1 MRGAVALH
9 GHGWKASLVQEAIG
23 AVDTWKERV
32 TDVTYVCLEGL
43 DHALV
48 HGGAGF

>member
-1 MRGAVALH
+1 MRGVVASH
-9 GHGWKASLVQEAIG
+9 GHGGKGSLVQEVIG
-23 AVDTWKERV
+23 AVDTWKGRV

-48 HGGAGF
+48 HEGAGF